1 MTEERQK
8 SLDDLIKEVEIN
20 RLKAETEKTK
30 TEKLKA
36 ELEIK
41 EIEKNLETP
50 WFKKIAQLGDV
61 AIKCEKMETVR
72 GENDY

>member
-1 MTEERQK
+1 MNEERQK

-20 RLKAETEKTK
+20 RLKVETEKTK

-41 EIEKNLETP
+41 EIEKIL
-50 WFKKIAQLGDV
+50 KLLGS
-61 AIKCEKMETVR
+61 KT
-72 GENDY
+72 

>member
-1 MTEERQK
+1 MNEERQK

-20 RLKAETEKTK
+20 RFKAETEKTK

-50 WFKKIAQLGDV
+50 CFKKIA
-61 AIKCEKMETVR
+61 
-72 GENDY
+72 